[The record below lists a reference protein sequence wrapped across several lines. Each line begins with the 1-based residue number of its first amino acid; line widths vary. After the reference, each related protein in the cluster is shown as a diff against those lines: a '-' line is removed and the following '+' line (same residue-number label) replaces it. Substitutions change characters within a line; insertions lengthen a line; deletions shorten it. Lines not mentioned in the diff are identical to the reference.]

1 MPNSTPE
8 PGPGPS
14 VNPKAHPREVADL
27 LTRLHER
34 GVVNIDYPLRQVIEQ
49 LQSIQADSTL
59 SGSYAVGWSSYGI
72 VVKS

>member
-1 MPNSTPE
+1 MPNGTPE
-8 PGPGPS
+8 PAPS
-14 VNPKAHPREVADL
+14 ANSKAHPREVADL

-34 GVVNIDYPLRQVIEQ
+34 GIVNLDKPVRQVIEQ

-72 VVKS
+72 VVKE